1 MDGLNLLFNF
11 RLPTKCWISRLGLFR
26 CVGNIQYVLP
36 VSIIVTLAL
45 QRSKKIAVCLAAVML
60 LFGGFCVSAN
70 AGPILDPT
78 LDLTEDESGMIGDA
92 YFMRAYSQSTGTGVI
107 DPFVRLSTNQPIS
120 KGYNTSA
127 RPLQYDEN
135 NSPNFTRTLSLSE
148 VPLFKIGDM
157 YYREFLLDINQNGTT
172 DGRML
177 SLDAIKIY
185 LAAYPDLKPDLIE
198 DPDSF
203 GEPVYELD
211 TPTADN
217 WIKLNYKLNRG
228 SGSGDMFAYIPDNL
242 FVGGDYVYFYS
253 SFGEN
258 CPNNAGFE
266 EWAVRK
272 GEPLPVI
279 PAPGAI
285 VLGSIGV
292 CLIGWL
298 RRRET
303 L

>member
-1 MDGLNLLFNF
+1 MKAMDGLKLLFNF
-11 RLPTKCWISRLGLFR
+11 RLPTKYWISRLRLFR
-26 CVGNIQYVLP
+26 CVGNIQHVLP
-36 VSIIVTLAL
+36 VSIIVALAL

-60 LFGGFCVSAN
+60 LFGGFCGSAN
-70 AGPILDPT
+70 AEPT
-78 LDLTEDESGMIGDA
+78 LDLTQVDSGMIDDA

-120 KGYNTSA
+120 QGYNTSA
-127 RPLQYDEN
+127 RPLLYDEN
-135 NSPNFTRTLSLSE
+135 NSPNFTRTLSLRE
-148 VPLFKIGDM
+148 VPVFNIGGID
-157 YYREFLLDINQNGTT
+157 YHEFLLDINQNGTN

-177 SLDAIKIY
+177 SLDQIEIY
-185 LAAYPDLKPDLIE
+185 LAADPDLTGNPGSL
-198 DPDSF
+198 
-203 GEPVYELD
+203 GTLVYELD
-211 TPTADN
+211 TDNPTVDN

-228 SGSGDMFAYIPDNL
+228 SGSGDMLAYIPDSL
-242 FVGGDYVYFYS
+242 FDGGDYVYFYS
-253 SFGEN
+253 RFGEN

-298 RRRET
+298 RRRGT
-303 L
+303 I